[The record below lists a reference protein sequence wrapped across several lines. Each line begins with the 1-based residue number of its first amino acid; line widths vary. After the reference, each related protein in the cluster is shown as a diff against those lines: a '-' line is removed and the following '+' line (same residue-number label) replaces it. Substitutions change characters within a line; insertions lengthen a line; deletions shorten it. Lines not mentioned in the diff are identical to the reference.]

1 MEEMMG
7 FSQQYLTP
15 SLKQWGLWWMSL
27 KLIRSSLLS
36 ALSVVCATVYPVDL
50 SINPHF
56 QSVKLSNF
64 LLFHVCS
71 TSLGS
76 GTYCSAYHDQY
87 VGYKTHIE
95 LHKSTLMDSQWSSPV
110 AYGKR
115 SKLLCIA
122 KWFVGKPVLH
132 TTPKPLIFNVLT
144 V

>member
-1 MEEMMG
+1 
-7 FSQQYLTP
+7 
-15 SLKQWGLWWMSL
+15 MSL
-27 KLIRSSLLS
+27 KLIRSSLFS

-56 QSVKLSNF
+56 QSDKPSDI
-64 LLFHVCS
+64 LLFRVCS

-76 GTYCSAYHDQY
+76 GTYCSPYHYQY
-87 VGYKTHIE
+87 VGYKIHIE
-95 LHKSTLMDSQWSSPV
+95 LHKYTLMDSQWSSPV
-110 AYGKR
+110 TYGKR
-115 SKLLCIA
+115 SKRLCIA